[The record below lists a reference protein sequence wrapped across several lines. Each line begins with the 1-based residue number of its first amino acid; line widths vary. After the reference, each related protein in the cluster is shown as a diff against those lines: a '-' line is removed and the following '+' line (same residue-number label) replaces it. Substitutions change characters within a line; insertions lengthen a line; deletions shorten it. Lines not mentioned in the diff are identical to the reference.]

1 MIAHADLIA
10 APSRTNRLWHDW
22 KYIFAGLAFFLP
34 SLGFY
39 LNSQANS
46 ASDEIVR
53 VEPLE
58 PQGLL
63 GEQTNWLAVKVF
75 DPATGEWRE
84 TTKGEVVPGEEF
96 VAMDRLFKEYIY
108 GWMPETHGEIDVKRL
123 ADAYRA
129 FDPKDARRPTG
140 DDVVYVFGQK
150 LPRIGFQVLA
160 LVGSGET
167 FRFQGR
173 VYKTA
178 EGGQPNTLRIIDT
191 GETLAKAGG
200 DPNPKPLNLMLTA
213 KTAHRF
219 HNASQCRPKT
229 QEGGTDGYRYE

>member
-1 MIAHADLIA
+1 MIAHADCVE
-10 APSRTNRLWHDW
+10 APSRQNRLWHDW
-22 KYIFAGLAFFLP
+22 KYIFAGLAVFLP

-39 LNSQANS
+39 LSSQANS

-53 VEPLE
+53 AEPLE
-58 PQGLL
+58 PQGFL

-108 GWMPETHGEIDVKRL
+108 GWMSETHGEIDVTKL
-123 ADAYRA
+123 EDACRA
-129 FDPKDARRPTG
+129 FDPKHDRRPTG

-150 LPRIGFQVLA
+150 LPRTGFQVLS
-160 LVGSGET
+160 LIGPGET

-178 EGGQPNTLRIIDT
+178 EGSQSNTLRIIDT
-191 GETLAKAGG
+191 GETLAKVGG
-200 DPNPKPLNLMLTA
+200 DPNPKPLPLILSA
-213 KTAHRF
+213 QTAHRF
-219 HNASQCRPKT
+219 PNAPQYRPKT
-229 QEGGTDGYRYE
+229 QEGAADVHRDE